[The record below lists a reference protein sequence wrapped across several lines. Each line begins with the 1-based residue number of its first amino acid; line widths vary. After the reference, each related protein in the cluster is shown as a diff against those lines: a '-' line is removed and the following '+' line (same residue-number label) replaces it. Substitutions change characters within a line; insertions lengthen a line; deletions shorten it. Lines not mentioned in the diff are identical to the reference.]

1 MDEDG
6 LHRARPAP
14 AAGVGAGIRAAWWA
28 IAGSFAAFVIAWPW
42 VGGLVAMNDDLKFVR
57 IIGRDGLWDRIAHAW
72 TTLPTFRPVEY
83 AVGWT
88 CDPWSLSPGAV
99 PWVQAAGVLAYC
111 ASVGCIA
118 RVAWP
123 ARPSAAPIAV
133 ALAMLSPAASVSAWQ
148 ADTCSQ
154 TWTAALGLW
163 SSLLAWRAVA
173 QGRGRVP
180 STAPMTALVVAL
192 AIGVLAKENMYGWGL
207 GIALAC
213 AATSVAS
220 VASARDRSWRAAWVA
235 LPCIA
240 VPAAHAAMR
249 WTTGGLGSV
258 STDGDVGRYSVEL
271 GTNLLVNVAMSAGA
285 LLGNGPFHLLTDDAA
300 HAALRV
306 LPFVAVLAALMVIG
320 VAAAFAWTNRGAEGA
335 PRLRDGWGRVL
346 LLLLVAAMSLAP
358 TLPMGQVGELYGMGA
373 NAATAVLVAG
383 CACALWSPAAR
394 DEVAIGRGV
403 AVLGLSAL
411 MAIGT
416 LGLAGRAGHFRA
428 TWAVARTLNDRI
440 ATRARDADAAGRDL
454 VVYFGAP
461 CLNGR
466 TYGQY
471 VCPAV
476 QAVDVAESSKW
487 LDAATPRARVLLT
500 SEVPPAQPGP
510 DDLVLDCLD
519 LPARP
524 SY

>member
-1 MDEDG
+1 MAEDG

-14 AAGVGAGIRAAWWA
+14 SGAAGSGALALWWA
-28 IAGSFAAFVIAWPW
+28 IAGSLASFVAAWPW
-42 VGGLVAMNDDLKFVR
+42 IGGLVAMNDDLKFVR
-57 IIGRDGLWDRIAHAW
+57 IIGRDGLWERIAHAW
-72 TTLPTFRPVEY
+72 TSSATFRPMEL

-99 PWVQAAGVLAYC
+99 PWVQAAGVLAFC
-111 ASVGCIA
+111 AAVA
-118 RVAWP
+118 RVARLAWP
-123 ARPSAAPIAV
+123 SWPSAAPIAIV
-133 ALAMLSPAASVSAWQ
+133 LAVLSPAASVSAWQ

-163 SSLLAWRAVA
+163 SSVFAWRAVKE
-173 QGRGRVP
+173 GRGRMPGAMPLAGLV
-180 STAPMTALVVAL
+180 AALV
-192 AIGVLAKENMYGWGL
+192 IGVLAKENMYGWGL
-207 GIALAC
+207 GLALAC
-213 AATSVAS
+213 AAAS
-220 VASARDRSWRAAWVA
+220 LASFASARDRAWRAAWVA
-235 LPCIA
+235 VPCIA
-240 VPAAHAAMR
+240 VPAAHAALR

-258 STDGDVGRYSVEL
+258 STDGDASRYSVEL
-271 GTNLLVNVAMSAGA
+271 GTNLVVNAAMSVGA

-306 LPFVAVLAALMVIG
+306 LPFVAVLAALMLVG
-320 VAAAFAWTNRGAEGA
+320 VAATFAWINRGGA
-335 PRLRDGWGRVL
+335 GATGRRGEWGNAL
-346 LLLLVAAMSLAP
+346 LLLLVAAASLAP

-403 AVLGLSAL
+403 AALGLSAL
-411 MAIGT
+411 VAIGA

-428 TWAVARTLNDRI
+428 SWATARVLNDRI
-440 ATRARDADAAGRDL
+440 VSRARDAEASGHDL

-476 QAVDVAESSKW
+476 QALDVAESSKW

-500 SEVPPAQPGP
+500 SEVPSVQPGA
-510 DDLVLDCLD
+510 DDLVLDCID

>member
-1 MDEDG
+1 
-6 LHRARPAP
+6 
-14 AAGVGAGIRAAWWA
+14 
-28 IAGSFAAFVIAWPW
+28 
-42 VGGLVAMNDDLKFVR
+42 MNDDLKFVR
-57 IIGRDGLWDRIAHAW
+57 IAGRDGLWDRIAHAW
-72 TTLPTFRPVEY
+72 TALPTFRPLEY
-83 AVGWT
+83 VVGWT

-99 PWVQAAGVLAYC
+99 PWVQAAGMLAFC
-111 ASVGCIA
+111 AAVAHVA

-123 ARPSAAPIAV
+123 TRPSSAPIAV
-133 ALAMLSPAASVSAWQ
+133 ALAMLSPSASVSAWQ

-163 SSLLAWRAVA
+163 SSCFAWRAVA
-173 QGRGRVP
+173 HGHGRVP
-180 STAPMTALVVAL
+180 SAVPMSALVAAL

-207 GIALAC
+207 GIAIAC
-213 AATSVAS
+213 AVTSIAS

-235 LPCIA
+235 LPCVA
-240 VPAAHAAMR
+240 VPAAHAALR
-249 WTTGGLGSV
+249 WMTGGLGSV

-271 GTNLLVNVAMSAGA
+271 GTNLLVNAAMSAGA

-306 LPFVAVLAALMVIG
+306 LPFVAVLAALMLVG
-320 VAAAFAWTNRGAEGA
+320 VAATFAWINRGGA
-335 PRLRDGWGRVL
+335 GATGRRGEWGNAL
-346 LLLLVAAMSLAP
+346 LLLLVAAASLAP

-373 NAATAVLVAG
+373 NAATAVPVAG

-403 AVLGLSAL
+403 AALGLSAL
-411 MAIGT
+411 VAIGA

-428 TWAVARTLNDRI
+428 SWATARVLNDRI
-440 ATRARDADAAGRDL
+440 ISRARDAEASGHDL

-476 QAVDVAESSKW
+476 QALDVAESSKW

-500 SEVPPAQPGP
+500 SEVPPVQPRA
-510 DDLVLDCLD
+510 DDLVLDCID